1 MAAVFCC
8 VLGLCWSGFVSAG
21 WGLAACGEGRSG
33 WPSRSGRC
41 PVVCSRVGVDG
52 SVCGIVADL
61 KPGRACPPLNNAAG
75 SGTDNRMDYFAYQ
88 GGVLHCEQVPVE
100 RIAHELGTP
109 TYVYSSAT
117 FRLHFRR
124 LAEAFA
130 VLSPLICYS
139 IKSCQNVHICRLLA
153 DLGAGF
159 DVVSGGELHRAL
171 LAGAD
176 PAKIVFAGVG
186 KTEREI
192 DEARRAA
199 EAEARL
205 EHELKYIELAKK
217 LDVMIPEVAR
227 LAADALEAIHKAYPK
242 AGAPWTAPE
251 GFANALLK
259 SLGFAIVRELR
270 DRGQT
275 GLAALVQVQC
285 GTFASPPSKPLS
297 ESFVSEMA
305 LARLRKRGQK
315 RGGDRDEVPAGQP
328 A

>member
-1 MAAVFCC
+1 MPENKLHKRLSALDGRKGGLRKHRAKLERDLTALKAQKERLERKLAE
-8 VLGLCWSGFVSAG
+8 VLADPEHDPENVAELKKKLASISVEIPATEKALAEVDKK
-21 WGLAACGEGRSG
+21 LAA
-33 WPSRSGRC
+33 
-41 PVVCSRVGVDG
+41 
-52 SVCGIVADL
+52 I
-61 KPGRACPPLNNAAG
+61 
-75 SGTDNRMDYFAYQ
+75 
-88 GGVLHCEQVPVE
+88 
-100 RIAHELGTP
+100 
-109 TYVYSSAT
+109 
-117 FRLHFRR
+117 
-124 LAEAFA
+124 
-130 VLSPLICYS
+130 
-139 IKSCQNVHICRLLA
+139 
-153 DLGAGF
+153 
-159 DVVSGGELHRAL
+159 
-171 LAGAD
+171 
-176 PAKIVFAGVG
+176 
-186 KTEREI
+186 EREI